1 MTERINSQGLR
12 PADTVS
18 TRRSEGAKAAGADAK
33 TATPQGISTTA
44 GGTDTVNIT
53 RSALL
58 LANLEEIVKNAP
70 IVDDN
75 RVAAVKDAL
84 AAGTYEIDDQRLAD
98 NLLRFERA

>member
-1 MTERINSQGLR
+1 MTERINGQGLR
-12 PADTVS
+12 PADTAN
-18 TRRSEGAKAAGADAK
+18 TRRSDAAKPAGADAAT
-33 TATPQGISTTA
+33 TAPQGASAAA

-58 LANLEEIVKNAP
+58 LAKLEEIVRNAP
-70 IVDDN
+70 IVNDD
-75 RVAAVKDAL
+75 RVATVKDAL